1 MRSLRLSVRTSGFQP
16 GKRGSIPL
24 GTANCFH
31 PNFRL
36 VLSLFFF
43 KPCHMKRFV
52 HLSLSLAFLSL
63 VAAPMAIAQTA
74 KDDVVD
80 FGPPVPLI
88 VASEDTT
95 HRFMIERAVTLDQ
108 QARGMMFREKMDP
121 DSGMLFEFDEPK
133 IATIWMK
140 NTPLPLDIIFVRSN
154 GKILK
159 IEHMA
164 QPYKLRSASSE
175 AVVAAVL
182 ELQGGRSKE
191 LGIMPGDI
199 VQHEFFGTEAK

>member
-1 MRSLRLSVRTSGFQP
+1 
-16 GKRGSIPL
+16 
-24 GTANCFH
+24 
-31 PNFRL
+31 
-36 VLSLFFF
+36 
-43 KPCHMKRFV
+43 MKRFI
-52 HLSLSLAFLSL
+52 LSALFLSLASTALS
-63 VAAPMAIAQTA
+63 QTS

-80 FGPPVPLI
+80 FGAPVPLT
-88 VASEDTT
+88 VVSADSSHT
-95 HRFMIERAVTLDQ
+95 FQIERAISLDQ
-108 QARGMMFREKMDP
+108 QARGMMFRESMDP

-175 AVVAAVL
+175 AIVAAVL

-191 LGIMPGDI
+191 LGIMPGDL
-199 VQHEFFGTEAK
+199 VRHEFFGTEAE

>member
-1 MRSLRLSVRTSGFQP
+1 
-16 GKRGSIPL
+16 
-24 GTANCFH
+24 
-31 PNFRL
+31 
-36 VLSLFFF
+36 
-43 KPCHMKRFV
+43 MKRFI
-52 HLSLSLAFLSL
+52 LSALFLSLASPAL
-63 VAAPMAIAQTA
+63 AQTS

-80 FGPPVPLI
+80 FGEPVPLT
-88 VASEDTT
+88 VVSKDSK
-95 HRFMIERAVTLDQ
+95 HLFQIERAISLDQ
-108 QARGMMFREKMDP
+108 QARGMMFRESMDP

-175 AVVAAVL
+175 AIVAAVL

-191 LGIMPGDI
+191 LGIMPGDLI
-199 VQHEFFGTEAK
+199 QHEFFGTQSE

>member
-1 MRSLRLSVRTSGFQP
+1 
-16 GKRGSIPL
+16 
-24 GTANCFH
+24 
-31 PNFRL
+31 
-36 VLSLFFF
+36 
-43 KPCHMKRFV
+43 MKRFI
-52 HLSLSLAFLSL
+52 LSALFLSFAS
-63 VAAPMAIAQTA
+63 AALAQTS

-80 FGPPVPLI
+80 FGEPVPLT
-88 VASEDTT
+88 VVSKDSK
-95 HRFMIERAVTLDQ
+95 HVFQIERAITLDQ
-108 QARGMMFREKMDP
+108 QARGMMFRESMDP

-175 AVVAAVL
+175 AIVAAVL

-199 VQHEFFGTEAK
+199 IQHEFFGTQAE

>member
-1 MRSLRLSVRTSGFQP
+1 
-16 GKRGSIPL
+16 
-24 GTANCFH
+24 
-31 PNFRL
+31 
-36 VLSLFFF
+36 
-43 KPCHMKRFV
+43 MKRFI
-52 HLSLSLAFLSL
+52 LSAVFLAL
-63 VAAPMAIAQTA
+63 AAPSFAQTS

-80 FGPPVPLI
+80 FGSPVPLT
-88 VASEDTT
+88 VVSEDGT
-95 HRFMIERAVTLDQ
+95 HDFMIERAITLDQ
-108 QARGMMFREKMDP
+108 QARGMMFRESMEP

-175 AVVAAVL
+175 AIVAAVL

-191 LGIMPGDI
+191 LGIMPGDL
-199 VQHEFFGTEAK
+199 VRHEFFGTEAE

>member
-1 MRSLRLSVRTSGFQP
+1 
-16 GKRGSIPL
+16 
-24 GTANCFH
+24 
-31 PNFRL
+31 
-36 VLSLFFF
+36 
-43 KPCHMKRFV
+43 MKRFI
-52 HLSLSLAFLSL
+52 LSALFLSFAS
-63 VAAPMAIAQTA
+63 AALAQTS

-80 FGPPVPLI
+80 FGEPVPLT
-88 VASEDTT
+88 VVSKDSK
-95 HRFMIERAVTLDQ
+95 HVFQIERAITLDQ
-108 QARGMMFREKMDP
+108 QARGMMFRESMDP

-175 AVVAAVL
+175 AIVAAVL

-191 LGIMPGDI
+191 LGIMPGDLI
-199 VQHEFFGTEAK
+199 QHEFFGTQAE

>member
-1 MRSLRLSVRTSGFQP
+1 
-16 GKRGSIPL
+16 
-24 GTANCFH
+24 
-31 PNFRL
+31 
-36 VLSLFFF
+36 
-43 KPCHMKRFV
+43 MKRFI
-52 HLSLSLAFLSL
+52 LTTLSLALIAGPAF
-63 VAAPMAIAQTA
+63 AQTS

-80 FGPPVPLI
+80 FGEPVPLTVI
-88 VASEDTT
+88 SEGGSHT
-95 HRFMIERAVTLDQ
+95 FSIERAVSLDQ
-108 QARGMMFREKMDP
+108 QARGMMFRETMEA

-175 AVVAAVL
+175 AIVGFGNRGSQVRILPPRPLAFKNPNIIIL
-182 ELQGGRSKE
+182 S
-191 LGIMPGDI
+191 LGKALITLI
-199 VQHEFFGTEAK
+199 L

>member
-1 MRSLRLSVRTSGFQP
+1 
-16 GKRGSIPL
+16 
-24 GTANCFH
+24 
-31 PNFRL
+31 
-36 VLSLFFF
+36 
-43 KPCHMKRFV
+43 MKRFI
-52 HLSLSLAFLSL
+52 LSALLLSLASPAL
-63 VAAPMAIAQTA
+63 AQTS

-80 FGPPVPLI
+80 FGEPVPLT
-88 VASEDTT
+88 VVSKDSK
-95 HRFMIERAVTLDQ
+95 HVFQIERAISLDQ
-108 QARGMMFREKMDP
+108 QARGMMFRESMDP
-121 DSGMLFEFDEPK
+121 DSGMLFESDEPK

-175 AVVAAVL
+175 AIVAAVL

-191 LGIMPGDI
+191 LGIMPGDLI
-199 VQHEFFGTEAK
+199 QHEFFGTQSE

>member
-1 MRSLRLSVRTSGFQP
+1 
-16 GKRGSIPL
+16 
-24 GTANCFH
+24 
-31 PNFRL
+31 
-36 VLSLFFF
+36 
-43 KPCHMKRFV
+43 MKRFI
-52 HLSLSLAFLSL
+52 LSALFLSFAS
-63 VAAPMAIAQTA
+63 VALAQTS

-80 FGPPVPLI
+80 FGEPVPLT
-88 VASEDTT
+88 VVSKDSK
-95 HRFMIERAVTLDQ
+95 HVFQIERAITLDQ
-108 QARGMMFREKMDP
+108 QARGMMFRESMDP

-175 AVVAAVL
+175 AIVAAVL

-199 VQHEFFGTEAK
+199 IQHEFFGTQAE

>member
-1 MRSLRLSVRTSGFQP
+1 
-16 GKRGSIPL
+16 
-24 GTANCFH
+24 
-31 PNFRL
+31 
-36 VLSLFFF
+36 
-43 KPCHMKRFV
+43 MKRFI
-52 HLSLSLAFLSL
+52 LSALFVAL
-63 VAAPMAIAQTA
+63 AAPAVAQTS

-80 FGPPVPLI
+80 FGTPVLLTI
-88 VASEDTT
+88 VSEDST
-95 HRFMIERAVTLDQ
+95 HTFSIERAITLDQ
-108 QARGMMFREKMDP
+108 QARGMMFRESMEP

-175 AVVAAVL
+175 AIVAAVL
-182 ELQGGRSKE
+182 ELQGGRSKD
-191 LGIMPGDI
+191 LGIKPGDI

>member
-1 MRSLRLSVRTSGFQP
+1 MRRLILSV
-16 GKRGSIPL
+16 L
-24 GTANCFH
+24 LTAIAM
-31 PNFRL
+31 P
-36 VLSLFFF
+36 
-43 KPCHMKRFV
+43 
-52 HLSLSLAFLSL
+52 AF
-63 VAAPMAIAQTA
+63 AQTA

-80 FGPPVPLI
+80 FGAPVPLTI
-88 VASEDTT
+88 VSEDAT
-95 HRFMIERAVTLDQ
+95 HSFEIERAITLDQ
-108 QARGMMFREKMDP
+108 QARGMMFRETMDP

-140 NTPLPLDIIFVRSN
+140 NTPLPLDIIFVRPN

-175 AVVAAVL
+175 AIVAAVL

-191 LGIMPGDI
+191 LGIMPGDL
-199 VQHEFFGTEAK
+199 VRHEFFGTEAE

>member
-1 MRSLRLSVRTSGFQP
+1 
-16 GKRGSIPL
+16 
-24 GTANCFH
+24 
-31 PNFRL
+31 
-36 VLSLFFF
+36 
-43 KPCHMKRFV
+43 MKRFI
-52 HLSLSLAFLSL
+52 LSALFLSLASPSF
-63 VAAPMAIAQTA
+63 AQTS

-80 FGPPVPLI
+80 FGEPVPLT
-88 VASEDTT
+88 VVSKDAK
-95 HRFMIERAVTLDQ
+95 HVFQIERAITLEQ
-108 QARGMMFREKMDP
+108 QARGMMFRESMDP

-175 AVVAAVL
+175 AIVAAVL

-199 VQHEFFGTEAK
+199 IQHEFFGTQAE

>member
-1 MRSLRLSVRTSGFQP
+1 
-16 GKRGSIPL
+16 
-24 GTANCFH
+24 
-31 PNFRL
+31 
-36 VLSLFFF
+36 
-43 KPCHMKRFV
+43 MKRFI
-52 HLSLSLAFLSL
+52 LSALLIAMTTPAF
-63 VAAPMAIAQTA
+63 AQTS

-80 FGPPVPLI
+80 FGEPAPLS
-88 VASEDTT
+88 VVSKDAT
-95 HRFMIERAVTLDQ
+95 HNFMIDRAITLDQ
-108 QARGMMFREKMDP
+108 QARGMMFRESMDP
-121 DSGMLFEFDEPK
+121 DSGMLFEFEEPK

-140 NTPLPLDIIFVRSN
+140 NTPLPLDILFVRSN

-175 AVVAAVL
+175 AIVAAVL
-182 ELQGGRSKE
+182 ELQGGRAKE

>member
-1 MRSLRLSVRTSGFQP
+1 
-16 GKRGSIPL
+16 
-24 GTANCFH
+24 
-31 PNFRL
+31 
-36 VLSLFFF
+36 
-43 KPCHMKRFV
+43 MKRFI
-52 HLSLSLAFLSL
+52 LSALFLSLASPIL
-63 VAAPMAIAQTA
+63 AQTS

-80 FGPPVPLI
+80 FGQPVPLTI
-88 VASEDTT
+88 VSKDAK
-95 HRFMIERAVTLDQ
+95 HVFQIERAITLEQ
-108 QARGMMFREKMDP
+108 QARGMMFRESMEP

-175 AVVAAVL
+175 AIVAAVL

-191 LGIMPGDI
+191 LGIMPGDV
-199 VQHEFFGTEAK
+199 VQHEFFGTQAE